1 MEHERIRSKKAR
13 DENLQP
19 TSIEGRIQHV
29 AFKDSDVSRPW
40 LSGRSCAGGRWKSGK
55 AGCNCHNTTGS
66 LVVQIRR
73 LRPVATAARDVERTL
88 RVGVADVVVGAG
100 GRSDA
105 LGFARRAINE

>member
-40 LSGRSCAGGRWKSGK
+40 LSGRSCAGGRWKAGK
-55 AGCNCHNTTGS
+55 AGCICHNTTGS

-73 LRPVATAARDVERTL
+73 LRPAATAARDMRTKPL
-88 RVGVADVVVGAG
+88 
-100 GRSDA
+100 
-105 LGFARRAINE
+105 AR